1 VFDASSIIA
10 QMMPLISWTIIKET
24 KNWRI
29 CYYIMIAFQTC
40 NLAMLFFFYHPPSFK
55 VKQAEHGK
63 TKRQLL
69 REFDWVGLF
78 LFLAGCTLFIVG
90 ISWGG
95 TLYPWV
101 SGATLAPIIIGLLTL
116 VGLVVYENFTTLKE
130 PLFPPRL
137 FRAKRHL

>member
-1 VFDASSIIA
+1 
-10 QMMPLISWTIIKET
+10 MPLTSWVIIKET

-29 CYYIMIAFQTC
+29 CYYIMTGFQTL
-40 NLAMLFFFYHPPSFK
+40 NLLGVFFFYHPPSFK

-69 REFDWVGLF
+69 QEFDWIGLI

-95 TLYPWV
+95 TLHPWV